1 MKTISQVVIAAALLL
16 ALAPVGHTQNA
27 NVAVCAGC
35 HGAHGEGSSTGVPR
49 LAGQNTEY
57 LSHALSMFK
66 ARTRASPIM
75 QPIAQGLS
83 DVDIQALSGYFSG
96 QSAPIVDGKVAV
108 SPALVTAGKQLV
120 ATGTVRCFECHG
132 EGGRGNGARYPSIAG
147 QPARFVVDRIHEFQ
161 QRAREKTPQPGTMTA
176 VSTMLSEDQI
186 RAYAAYLSQ
195 LKPGNPG
202 GSETH

>member
-1 MKTISQVVIAAALLL
+1 MKTITRVVFAAALLFTL
-16 ALAPVGHTQNA
+16 LPDGYAQEAGWQAHI
-27 NVAVCAGC
+27 AVCASC

-83 DVDIQALSGYFSG
+83 DADMQALAGYFSA
-96 QSAPIVDGKVAV
+96 QNAPLADAGVAV
-108 SPALVTAGKQLV
+108 SPPLAEQGKQLV
-120 ATGTVRCFECHG
+120 AAGPVRCFECHG
-132 EGGRGNGARYPSIAG
+132 EGGRGNGVRYPSIAG
-147 QPARFVVDRIHEFQ
+147 QPDRFVVDRIHEFQ

-195 LKPGNPG
+195 LQR
-202 GSETH
+202 